1 MLAFLLG
8 VERLRTLDRAVG
20 GALYVALGACKEQGL
35 EPHVHSDAPK
45 DGAPDALE
53 VVFLARDAEGHSV
66 FHELWRV
73 GLADLDAYRVA
84 TEVRLSDTMSAARSG
99 LDRINAGLEAMDRG
113 EDPEPLDEP
122 DPKRIRS

>member
-8 VERLRTLDRAVG
+8 VERLRILDRAVG

-35 EPHVHSDAPK
+35 EPHVHSDAPEN
-45 DGAPDALE
+45 GAADVLE
-53 VVFLARDAEGHSV
+53 VVFLARDAEGRSA

-84 TEVRLSDTMSAARSG
+84 TEVRLSDTMSAARAG
-99 LDRINAGLEAMDRG
+99 LERINAGLEAMDRG
-113 EDPEPLDEP
+113 EEPEALPEP
-122 DPKRIRS
+122 DPKRTRS